1 MGRSFFIMWMH
12 KKLVTCLCVHP
23 ELFNTALITLI
34 SLTPQTGSQTES
46 VVRQRFLGNALF
58 VAISN
63 RHLLNGRH
71 EWNYY
76 SIKGKKWHVTA
87 VHLSQ

>member
-1 MGRSFFIMWMH
+1 MWMH

-46 VVRQRFLGNALF
+46 VVRQWFLGKCTLC
-58 VAISN
+58 
-63 RHLLNGRH
+63 RYL
-71 EWNYY
+71 
-76 SIKGKKWHVTA
+76 
-87 VHLSQ
+87 